1 MLKNNRIFRSFTD
14 VDYLNIVSRIALCFL
29 ILLQDQLIHASLIRK
44 LGPICNHIHKRFWLH
59 ASALDFSILFDCNSC
74 LFLIFVKFLLILPLD
89 VGLFLLLATIFS
101 VDCFVIDDIGNMV
114 SKLQIFNEFNA
125 RKPDEFNIFKGVTK
139 NYLFMGI
146 VGLTVVL
153 QVSFAWASPVV

>member
-1 MLKNNRIFRSFTD
+1 MMLNSYCFSW
-14 VDYLNIVSRIALCFL
+14 VS
-29 ILLQDQLIHASLIRK
+29 SL
-44 LGPICNHIHKRFWLH
+44 GMFPF
-59 ASALDFSILFDCNSC
+59 
-74 LFLIFVKFLLILPLD
+74 
-89 VGLFLLLATIFS
+89 GYYFS

-153 QVSFAWASPVV
+153 QVSFARASPVV